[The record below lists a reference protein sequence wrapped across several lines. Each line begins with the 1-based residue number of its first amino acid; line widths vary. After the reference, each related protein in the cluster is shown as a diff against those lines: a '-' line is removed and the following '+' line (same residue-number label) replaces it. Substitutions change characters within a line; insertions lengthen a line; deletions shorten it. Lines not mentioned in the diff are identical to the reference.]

1 MTDPHC
7 ILNYA
12 STIKC
17 PRRVGRPNWTSSFF
31 HHCSPS
37 SRAISP
43 NKKRKVLD
51 NFSRRLQASGLTG
64 CDLAIEFLYTK
75 FTKNLAAHT
84 IKNAGGTVLSFL
96 RFLHDNN
103 TSIFSLTR
111 RQIGA
116 FVEYEQDRGLKA
128 LSVIGHLIHVYA
140 FINYLVE
147 QRVLSQTIM
156 ERKIRLQKPEAL
168 PKAIPS
174 EDIGLLLDAIDS
186 VRNRALLLLLL
197 RTGMRIGELLEVRVQ
212 DIILQERKILLYIGE
227 KNLIGR
233 AIYFSEDAEHALRH
247 WLRNRKSEKEYLF
260 YGTTREQL
268 CYAAAWKVM
277 KHTVER
283 AGLSHKKYSLHHLRH
298 TFATDML
305 NSSMRI
311 EVLQQIL
318 GHQSIEQ
325 TMRYAKLSDKTR
337 EEEYFR
343 AMNIIERGGSHEPYR
358 ISNAL
363 QKVFEEK
370 KLLKSHKKKLS
381 K

>member
-1 MTDPHC
+1 MTDTHC
-7 ILNYA
+7 ILKVVA
-12 STIKC
+12 TTKC
-17 PRRVGRPNWTSSFF
+17 PRRGGLRNWTSSYY
-31 HHCSPS
+31 HPPSPS
-37 SRAISP
+37 SHARSP
-43 NKKRKVLD
+43 NKKRKALD
-51 NFSRRLQASGLTG
+51 KYSRRLQASGLTG
-64 CDLAIEFLYTK
+64 SDLAIEFLSTK
-75 FTKNLAAHT
+75 FTKNLAADT
-84 IKNAGGTVLSFL
+84 IKNSGGTVLSFL

-103 TSIFSLTR
+103 TNIFSLTR
-111 RQIGA
+111 GGIGA

-128 LSVIGHLIHVYA
+128 LSVIGRLIHVYA
-140 FINYLVE
+140 FINFLVE

-174 EDIGLLLDAIDS
+174 EDIGLLLDAIDN

-212 DIILQERKILLYIGE
+212 DIILQERKVLLYIGE

-233 AIYFSEDAEHALRH
+233 TIYFSEDADHALRH
-247 WLRNRKSEKEYLF
+247 WLRTRKAEKEYLF
-260 YGTTREQL
+260 YGTTRERL

-277 KHTVER
+277 KHTMKR

-298 TFATDML
+298 TFATEML
-305 NSSMRI
+305 NSGMRI

-325 TMRYAKLSDKTR
+325 TMRYARLSDKTR

-343 AMNIIERGGSHEPYR
+343 AMNVIEKGGNHEPYR

-370 KLLKSHKKKLS
+370 KLLGSHDKKLPE
-381 K
+381 